1 MLRPWAERGGNLR
14 FGKIQ
19 RPAKRSRRQ
28 FSGQE
33 VVLGRNSEGIGNP
46 IEEGKQGGNVH
57 RLGNLFLFPA
67 GGSQFLNIF
76 GSGAVRRFCDQLG
89 VFEQCPLC
97 RREAG
102 ILQFAF

>member
-1 MLRPWAERGGNLR
+1 LR

-19 RPAKRSRRQ
+19 RPAKSSRCQ
-28 FSGQE
+28 FPGHE
-33 VVLGRNSEGIGNP
+33 VVLGRNSECIGNT

-67 GGSQFLNIF
+67 DGSQFLNVF
-76 GSGAVRRFCDQLG
+76 GSGAVRRLCDQLG
-89 VFEQCPLC
+89 VFEQDTLC